1 MPAINEK
8 QIGFCG
14 RASQS
19 SHVAAEDFCNWMD
32 ANPLRLASQDQAI
45 RLPSAG

>member
-1 MPAINEK
+1 MTAINEK
-8 QIGFCG
+8 QIGVCG

-19 SHVAAEDFCNWMD
+19 SHVVAEDFCNGMEAD
-32 ANPLRLASQDQAI
+32 RLRLASPDQAI